1 MSVIYRASHSALLPA
16 CDWIVFTLTRGYTK
30 PFGSVVLST
39 NMALKAEQ
47 PNALPMPGDVLST
60 SVGSRHL
67 ISIVP
72 HPHRLSFKD
81 LAAAKAIAVKW
92 SEATGEDFWHE
103 TEGGVQRRE
112 GN

>member
-1 MSVIYRASHSALLPA
+1 
-16 CDWIVFTLTRGYTK
+16 
-30 PFGSVVLST
+30 
-39 NMALKAEQ
+39 MALKAEQ
-47 PNALPMPGDVLST
+47 PNALPMPGDVLIT

-92 SEATGEDFWHE
+92 SEATGCDLWHE
-103 TEGGVQRRE
+103 TEGVVQRLQ